1 MAWTSFSSSS
11 RPPNSQSFCSLPL
24 NGDVKR
30 WLSLVYLLIYLIWSM
45 SVHDAHMEIEDNLW
59 DSVLS
64 FHHRE
69 LNSGLA
75 ASTFTYWALLPSLS
89 ILLFFP
95 KHCIWFKSRPLTWF
109 KDGLGYPA
117 WLRRMSSAMHITP
130 LLFSDGCTVADGFC
144 DHSSCLR
151 RRWLLNYHD
160 GILDPYNEHSGRQQ
174 TPAVFITDSAAN
186 QYSRLLSR
194 TALHRLSRPV
204 RMVTLWLQVTRGCL
218 VSVSP
223 DRSFSE
229 WDEVLTSISSELPP

>member
-75 ASTFTYWALLPSLS
+75 ASTFTYWAISTTFDLRWLWFSQSPYLPFPFFNSLSLYSDGYKYNLCINGAFSLARFLHIASFLHPMCLNLSLLPTSSHMCVNLPSLPLLLLLPSLS
-89 ILLFFP
+89 P
-95 KHCIWFKSRPLTWF
+95 E
-109 KDGLGYPA
+109 
-117 WLRRMSSAMHITP
+117 
-130 LLFSDGCTVADGFC
+130 FSYR
-144 DHSSCLR
+144 CL
-151 RRWLLNYHD
+151 
-160 GILDPYNEHSGRQQ
+160 I
-174 TPAVFITDSAAN
+174 
-186 QYSRLLSR
+186 
-194 TALHRLSRPV
+194 
-204 RMVTLWLQVTRGCL
+204 VT
-218 VSVSP
+218 
-223 DRSFSE
+223 F
-229 WDEVLTSISSELPP
+229 

>member
-75 ASTFTYWALLPSLS
+75 ASTFTYWAISLAHKS
-89 ILLFFP
+89 VTKKTCLHI
-95 KHCIWFKSRPLTWF
+95 IWEFKSSCNIDFFFFFEEKNAIKDFPLWKCLNF
-109 KDGLGYPA
+109 SLIKEYLALKLIKIRLKEPGVLACAFNPSIREAEAGLVYIA
-117 WLRRMSSAMHITP
+117 SAKTARATHIWLIH
-130 LLFSDGCTVADGFC
+130 
-144 DHSSCLR
+144 
-151 RRWLLNYHD
+151 
-160 GILDPYNEHSGRQQ
+160 
-174 TPAVFITDSAAN
+174 
-186 QYSRLLSR
+186 LS
-194 TALHRLSRPV
+194 L
-204 RMVTLWLQVTRGCL
+204 TLTQ
-218 VSVSP
+218 
-223 DRSFSE
+223 
-229 WDEVLTSISSELPP
+229 